1 MRGEEEVGMYVGRVK
16 WVSMWGGR
24 RKKWEGMGGKGDA
37 LLGVVYIYCTV
48 RERTGS
54 RV

>member
-1 MRGEEEVGMYVGRVK
+1 MGKYLRGEEKEVGRYG
-16 WVSMWGGR
+16 
-24 RKKWEGMGGKGDA
+24 GGKGDA

>member
-1 MRGEEEVGMYVGRVK
+1 MGKYVRGEEKEVGRY
-16 WVSMWGGR
+16 
-24 RKKWEGMGGKGDA
+24 GGKGDA